1 MEKKN
6 KHLINA
12 ARYIHAV
19 HDIDINEQFFNLD
32 EVIEKAMR
40 ALDCPEVEKYWHA
53 YQLDLVEEVRAKQRN
68 ETELEPN
75 QEKEISIATVI
86 PFKNKMGS

>member
-1 MEKKN
+1 MEKQN

-53 YQLDLVEEVRAKQRN
+53 YQLDLVGEVRASQKAETMQQRN
-68 ETELEPN
+68 
-75 QEKEISIATVI
+75 KE
-86 PFKNKMGS
+86 KNKNRVLPFAK